1 MKNKRIVLP
10 IVISLVL
17 ILIAGIGVFAKVI
30 KLNTIFISN
39 YDVKGVDVSHYQGE
53 ISWEVLA
60 AEDLDFA
67 YIKATE
73 GSSFVDDR
81 FAQNWEESS
90 KTTLYTGA
98 YHFFSFDSAGATQAA
113 HYIATVGELSGRL
126 LPVVD
131 VEYYGDKWTNPPEK
145 ETVVKELQDM
155 LSILEEEYGKKPML
169 YTTYEVYYKY
179 LAEDFR
185 EYPLW
190 IRNVYFSPDVD
201 MRGDWTMWQ
210 YSDTETLNGYQG
222 EEKYIDCNVFFGTE
236 EELKQ
241 FILE

>member
-10 IVISLVL
+10 IVIGLVL

-98 YHFFSFDSAGATQAA
+98 YHSAGATQAA

-155 LSILEEEYGKKPML
+155 LSILEEEYGQKPML